1 VIEVQNLTKVYGNLT
16 AVDHISFRV
25 NRGEILGFLG
35 PNGAGKTTT
44 MRILAGYLPAT
55 SGTARIAGYDAAEQS
70 MEVRRRVGY
79 LPEVPPLYPD
89 MTVEGYLDFV
99 ARLKRVPAAQRR
111 SRVTA
116 AMELARVADRRR
128 ELIRRLSRG
137 YRQRV
142 GLAQAIVH
150 DPDVLILDEPTAGL
164 DPRQIIEV
172 RQLIRSLAG
181 NHTVVLST
189 HILPEVS
196 MTCTR
201 VVIINRGRVVAEDTP
216 ENLTL
221 QLRGAERLRLL
232 VRGPD
237 AELRRLLQG
246 LDGIRPVS
254 ITPVDDGQ
262 RLSLV
267 LEVTAG
273 SDVRPVLAKRLVQ
286 NGFELYELRSER
298 MSLEE
303 VFVQLTTEE
312 PVEAA
317 GRRP

>member
-1 VIEVQNLTKVYGNLT
+1 MIEVQNLTKVYGNLT

-55 SGTARIAGYDAAEQS
+55 SGTARIAGYDVAEQS

-254 ITPVDDGQ
+254 ITPVDGGQ

>member
-55 SGTARIAGYDAAEQS
+55 SGTARIAGYDVAEQS

-254 ITPVDDGQ
+254 ITPVDGGQ

>member
-55 SGTARIAGYDAAEQS
+55 SGTARIAGYDVAEQS

-254 ITPVDDGQ
+254 ITPVDGGQ

-273 SDVRPVLAKRLVQ
+273 SDVRPLLAKRLVQ

>member
-1 VIEVQNLTKVYGNLT
+1 MIEVQNLTKVYGNLT

-55 SGTARIAGYDAAEQS
+55 SGTARIAGYDVAEQS

-254 ITPVDDGQ
+254 ITPVDGGQ

-273 SDVRPVLAKRLVQ
+273 SDVRPLLAKRLVQ